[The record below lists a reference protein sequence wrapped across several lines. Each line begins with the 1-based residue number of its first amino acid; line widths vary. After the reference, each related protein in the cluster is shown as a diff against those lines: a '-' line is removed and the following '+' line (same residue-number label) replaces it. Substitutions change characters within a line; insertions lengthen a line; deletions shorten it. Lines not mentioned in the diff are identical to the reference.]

1 MTIPEFNDSIT
12 IAMATIDDFTK
23 LDLRIVKVLEASRME
38 GSEKL
43 LRLIVD
49 VGDDKDRQ
57 ILSGIGKSYDPKDLI
72 GKELV
77 AIVNL
82 EPRMMMGQESQGM
95 ILATG
100 DDLEN
105 ITLISPINDVEP
117 GGSIR

>member
-1 MTIPEFNDSIT
+1 
-12 IAMATIDDFTK
+12 MATIDDFTK
-23 LDLRIVKVLEASRME
+23 LDLRIVKVLEATKID

-43 LRLIVD
+43 LRLKVNMGEND
-49 VGDDKDRQ
+49 LQ
-57 ILSGIGKSYDPKDLI
+57 ILSGIGKSYDPNDLI

-82 EPRMMMGQESQGM
+82 EPRMMMGEESQGM

-105 ITLISPINDVEP
+105 ITLLSPINEVAP
-117 GGSIR
+117 GSTIR

>member
-1 MTIPEFNDSIT
+1 MI
-12 IAMATIDDFTK
+12 TIDDFSK
-23 LDLRIVKVLEASRME
+23 LDLRIVKVLEAARME

-43 LRLIVD
+43 LRLKVD
-49 VGDDKDRQ
+49 LGEEQKQ
-57 ILSGIGKSYDPKDLI
+57 ILSGIGKSYSPEDLI

-82 EPRMMMGQESQGM
+82 EPRMMMGEQSEGM

-105 ITLISPINDVEP
+105 ITLISPIKETEP
-117 GGSIR
+117 GSKIR